1 MELLDFPSITDI
13 EQMTIKTLLNKMVRI
28 AITEDIS
35 SHAKVIWSFSP
46 TLLRISNT
54 RFFK

>member
-1 MELLDFPSITDI
+1 MSSLSNEELLAKI
-13 EQMTIKTLLNKMVRI
+13 EKMLLAK
-28 AITEDIS
+28 EDPVFIS